1 MKAKRKN
8 RRNIHTPK
16 YYEYDLP
23 IAPSQKRALKMKG
36 VKGHYLRHLN
46 RKQAMDLLGK
56 QSPKSLSK
64 LSRSLRS
71 IDRKSYRSI
80 KGE

>member
-1 MKAKRKN
+1 MKAKRKK
-8 RRNIHTPK
+8 RSIHTPK

-23 IAPSQKRALKMKG
+23 IALSQKRALKMKG

-56 QSPKSLSK
+56 QNPKSLSK
-64 LSRSLRS
+64 LSRSLRN
-71 IDRKSYRSI
+71 IDRKSYRGI